1 MAMENELD
9 KYYKMLRKRSFREL
23 SRAEAAFFISH
34 GGQITL
40 HTNRPSEELWKP
52 SISENLQ
59 RLKKECH
66 WSYEE
71 LAKQV
76 DLDKKLVI
84 GHVKHGKG
92 MHPETLKRYARA
104 FSDYLE
110 RPISASDLS
119 E

>member
-1 MAMENELD
+1 MDELE
-9 KYYKMLRKRSFREL
+9 KYYKAMRKRSFPEL
-23 SRAEAAFFISH
+23 SRAEAAFFIAYE
-34 GGQITL
+34 GNVTL
-40 HTNRPSEELWKP
+40 HTNRPSEELWRA
-52 SISENLQ
+52 SIAENLQ

-71 LAKQV
+71 LATQV

-92 MHPETLKRYARA
+92 TQPETLKKYARA
-104 FSDYLE
+104 FSDYLG
-110 RPISASDLS
+110 RPISTELS